1 MTRNDGHP
9 DETVVSHENVVV
21 SREFTTKDEGIVVT
35 LQLRST
41 DEQPATVHVTDEF
54 PASLPI
60 DAVCFNPEKGP
71 SSGDI
76 TPQRASIEQPVDDE
90 PVEVEYGISLSESV
104 EEVQLDSPTIREVA
118 TGITRGASRQTDD
131 GAPSSTIESWDFG
144 PSKSFSSLIP
154 SLGSESSEPDSSDA
168 MESSDGTSNTNPQ
181 SAETD
186 GGEPND
192 ASPET
197 ESDGPDDASPEAIE
211 EAVERIH
218 VEDDATDSSTVEE
231 GEHAGAE
238 TDGSEPENDETVE
251 AALEESLGDDSEP
264 EEDAESVSEKAIE
277 AALEESPSD
286 NAELG
291 GNAKS
296 VSDETIEAALEESPQ
311 NSSESEDDTE
321 PEDDS
326 ESVSDEPASETRQSI
341 ELRIDHLSAR
351 VEKFAAYTAGLEEL
365 LDDHGTASTFVDRM
379 EEELATL
386 DEGLQSTRDDVD
398 AVRESHDEDVSD
410 LRERTDRLD
419 ARLDSVRD
427 DFETGLEDVHDR
439 VETVEDDVQAL
450 REEVGELRAE
460 VAELKHLRESLAD
473 VFTPSASTEG
483 SVDD

>member
-9 DETVVSHENVVV
+9 DETVVSHENIVV
-21 SREFTTKDEGIVVT
+21 SREFTTKDEGVVVT

-41 DEQPATVHVTDEF
+41 DEQPVTVHVTDEF

-71 SSGDI
+71 DSGDI
-76 TPQRASIEQPVDDE
+76 TPKRAAIEQPVDDE

-104 EEVQLDSPTIREVA
+104 EEVQLDPPTIREVA
-118 TGITRGASRQTDD
+118 TGITRGTSRQTDD

-168 MESSDGTSNTNPQ
+168 TESTDGTPNTNPE

-186 GGEPND
+186 GGGPGDEP
-192 ASPET
+192 PET
-197 ESDGPDDASPEAIE
+197 KDDGPDAASSETIEA
-211 EAVERIH
+211 AVERIN
-218 VEDDATDSSTVEE
+218 VEEDATDSSSVEE
-231 GEHAGAE
+231 GEHVGTE
-238 TDGSEPENDETVE
+238 EDESEAENDETAE
-251 AALEESLGDDSEP
+251 AALEEKPDDTAEP
-264 EEDAESVSEKAIE
+264 DEDTVSA
-277 AALEESPSD
+277 
-286 NAELG
+286 
-291 GNAKS
+291 
-296 VSDETIEAALEESPQ
+296 SDETIEAALEEGPSETAELGGNATSASEETIEAALETSPRS
-311 NSSESEDDTE
+311 NSEPEARTE
-321 PEDDS
+321 PEDGS
-326 ESVSDEPASETRQSI
+326 ESGSDELASETRQSI

-351 VEKFAAYTAGLEEL
+351 IEEFAAYTAGLEEL
-365 LDDHGTASTFVDRM
+365 LDDHGTASTFIDRM
-379 EEELATL
+379 EAELATL

-419 ARLDSVRD
+419 DRLDSVRE
-427 DFETGLEDVHDR
+427 DFETDLEDVHDR
-439 VETVEDDVQAL
+439 IETVEDDVQAL

-460 VAELKHLRESLAD
+460 VAELKNLRESLAD
-473 VFTPSASTEG
+473 AFTPSASAEG